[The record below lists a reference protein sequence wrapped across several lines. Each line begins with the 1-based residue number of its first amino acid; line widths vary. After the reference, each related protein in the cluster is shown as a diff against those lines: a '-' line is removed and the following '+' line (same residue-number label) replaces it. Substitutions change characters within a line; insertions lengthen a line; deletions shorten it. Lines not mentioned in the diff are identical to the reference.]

1 MAAQVNKLLSLHR
14 FISNISISW
23 MMQDNNL
30 N

>member
-1 MAAQVNKLLSLHR
+1 MRLQLNKLLSLHR
-14 FISNISISW
+14 FISNISIGK